1 MEMKTSKTSKTKSE
15 KKGPEPLFSGYNS
28 SAYVVGKENGILRAE
43 FSTVGNSLIIKFKSY
58 GIEEPELE
66 DMKQEFIEK
75 LKNFLEELTGQRF
88 GKTLI
93 LEEEGKHD

>member
-1 MEMKTSKTSKTKSE
+1 MKTSKTSKAKSE
-15 KKGPEPLFSGYNS
+15 KKGPKPFFSGMNS
-28 SAYVVGKENGILRAE
+28 SAYVIGKEDGILRTE
-43 FSTVGNSLIIKFKSY
+43 FTTVGNSLMIRFKSF

-75 LKNFLEELTGQRF
+75 LKDFLEELTGQRF